1 MLKWFSLSGISKE
14 IKRIRWPKVK
24 DITENTGE
32 VLLFVL
38 AFGAFFIVSDLVIT
52 FILKLIGIG
61 AYVWKKN
68 SGMSSIHT
76 QVMKTA

>member
-32 VLLFVL
+32 VLLFVA
-38 AFGAFFIVSDLVIT
+38 AFGACFIVSDLVIT

-61 AYVWKKN
+61 A
-68 SGMSSIHT
+68 
-76 QVMKTA
+76 

>member
-24 DITENTGE
+24 DITENTAKS
-32 VLLFVL
+32 LLFIVG
-38 AFGAFFIVSDLVIT
+38 FGAFFVVSDLVIT

-61 AYVWKKN
+61 A
-68 SGMSSIHT
+68 
-76 QVMKTA
+76 